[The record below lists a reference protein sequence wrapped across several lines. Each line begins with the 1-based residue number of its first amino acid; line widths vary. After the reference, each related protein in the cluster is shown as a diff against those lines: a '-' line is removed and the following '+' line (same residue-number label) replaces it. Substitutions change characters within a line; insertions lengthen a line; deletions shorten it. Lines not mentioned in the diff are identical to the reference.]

1 VPPPFLGFIVFIA
14 VVIDVAVHFQHA
26 GDRVIGA
33 AGPKMLVPL
42 AHVAVRQSGRFAE
55 QLVHNFVQLVHVFGK
70 GFAAGQ
76 MARAQRVV
84 FEVGLQI
91 GAAVLAGQDV
101 LQPEYE
107 CPVAVFVRIAR
118 VHRII
123 EAHRVQKVPH
133 GRTPHGGQKPVARHE
148 ISFSK
153 YRFFPG
159 AAGAGNMFHCEL
171 FHYI

>member
-1 VPPPFLGFIVFIA
+1 MSPPFLGFIVFIIHGVA
-14 VVIDVAVHFQHA
+14 FVIEVVVHFQHA
-26 GDRVIGA
+26 GGRVIRA
-33 AGPKMLVPL
+33 AGPEVFVPL

-123 EAHRVQKVPH
+123 EAHRV
-133 GRTPHGGQKPVARHE
+133 
-148 ISFSK
+148 
-153 YRFFPG
+153 
-159 AAGAGNMFHCEL
+159 
-171 FHYI
+171 

>member
-1 VPPPFLGFIVFIA
+1 
-14 VVIDVAVHFQHA
+14 
-26 GDRVIGA
+26 
-33 AGPKMLVPL
+33 MLVPL

-84 FEVGLQI
+84 FEIGLQI

-107 CPVAVFVRIAR
+107 CPVAVFVRVAR

-148 ISFSK
+148 IGFSK

-159 AAGAGNMFHCEL
+159 AVAVAVAVAIGMFHWTL
-171 FHYI
+171 FHWTLFHWIIIFKLLKYNK